1 MRLSAFKTL
10 LSQNPE
16 QLVTF
21 VLPDGD
27 IIPANYHVT
36 EVGYV
41 TKRFVDCGGT
51 RREAASCQLQI
62 WLGNDSEHRLTS
74 GKLAG
79 ILELAKDLV
88 PSDDVDLEVEYE
100 DCSISQ
106 YPVTG
111 GEITGGG
118 IKISLGSKHTDCLA
132 KEACGIEAA
141 SSCCGAE
148 GCGS

>member
-1 MRLSAFKTL
+1 MKLPEFKSL
-10 LSQNPE
+10 LSQSPE
-16 QLVTF
+16 KLVNF

-51 RREAASCQLQI
+51 RRDTATCQLQV
-62 WLGNDSEHRLTS
+62 WLGNDAQHRLTA

-79 ILELAKDLV
+79 ILELAKDLI
-88 PSDDVDLEVEYE
+88 PSGDVDLEIEYE
-100 DCSISQ
+100 DCSLSQ
-106 YPVTG
+106 YPVTA
-111 GEITGGG
+111 GEITADG

-141 SSCCGAE
+141 SSCCGGE